1 VEGICQVSK
10 RVPSTCQVQDASQT
24 FPFRGLLL
32 VYLSGLRYNCP
43 KLFGKSKGGSMN
55 TVIPLIPGTYFHIFN
70 RGNNR
75 EKLFR
80 EVRNYE
86 CFLRLYAFHIAP
98 IADTY
103 AYCLLKNHFH
113 FLVRIKDGPEK
124 TLYPA
129 GLSKPFSNFFNAF
142 TRTVNKEY
150 GRTGALFQRPFGRIA
165 VTSDSHLLRLIVYI
179 HQNPQK
185 HRLAHDFR
193 EWPFSSFH
201 VQFSVQP
208 SFVNRENVMK
218 LFGNRQNWHSGH
230 RNLLAGRD
238 LECLGME
245 CFE

>member
-1 VEGICQVSK
+1 
-10 RVPSTCQVQDASQT
+10 
-24 FPFRGLLL
+24 
-32 VYLSGLRYNCP
+32 
-43 KLFGKSKGGSMN
+43 MN
-55 TVIPLIPGTYFHIFN
+55 AIIPLIPGNYYHIYN

-75 EKLFR
+75 ENLFH

-113 FLVRIKDGPEK
+113 FLIRIFDAPVES
-124 TLYPA
+124 LHPA

-150 GRTGALFQRPFGRIA
+150 GRTGALFQRPFGRVA
-165 VTSDSHLLRLIVYI
+165 VENEFHLHRLIVYI

-185 HRLAHDFR
+185 HRLVGDFR
-193 EWPFSSFH
+193 DWPFSSFH
-201 VQFSVQP
+201 VQSPDQP

-218 LFGNRQNWHSGH
+218 LFPGRRKWNLDHRQLVAGH
-230 RNLLAGRD
+230 D
-238 LECLGME
+238 LERLGME
-245 CFE
+245 CFD

>member
-1 VEGICQVSK
+1 
-10 RVPSTCQVQDASQT
+10 
-24 FPFRGLLL
+24 
-32 VYLSGLRYNCP
+32 
-43 KLFGKSKGGSMN
+43 MN
-55 TVIPLIPGTYFHIFN
+55 TTIPLIPGKFFHIYN

-75 EKLFR
+75 ENLFH
-80 EVRNYE
+80 EARNYE
-86 CFLRLYAFHIAP
+86 CFLRLYAYHILP

-124 TLYPA
+124 SRHPA
-129 GLSKPFSNFFNAF
+129 GLSQPFSNFFNAF

-165 VTSDSHLLRLIVYI
+165 VESDSHLLRLIVYI

-185 HRLAHDFR
+185 HCLVRDFR

-201 VQFSVQP
+201 VQFSGEQ

-218 LFGNRQNWHSGH
+218 LFASRKNWRSDH
-230 RNLLAGRD
+230 RHLLAGRD
-238 LECLGME
+238 LERLGME